1 MRLRIAPFAL
11 LKRLA
16 LRLLLIAAVFW
27 GGGIALFSVPPVPLS
42 AVETGPPGGALPV
55 GDFPYLGHFDRGALG

>member
-1 MRLRIAPFAL
+1 MRLRVAPFAL

-27 GGGIALFSVPPVPLS
+27 GGGIALFSVLPVPFS
-42 AVETGPPGGALPV
+42 AVMLERQ
-55 GDFPYLGHFDRGALG
+55 DRKSTRLNSSHQH